1 MSKYSSKKSARAY
14 QKSCY
19 SANNCTIT
27 ELNRT
32 ILGDRL
38 LIDPKTVTIDT
49 KNYIFEK
56 LHDENYLLSS
66 VKYGLRVVMPMIN
79 QGGLFARLELVDDR
93 NDVEVKCVKRERA
106 GKRVLKGKTKEEFD
120 VTKNNT
126 LKVKMEFKFR
136 ETSSDNTVDKYRL
149 LVHIMLENRI
159 LLTFN
164 SEPFRTVVRAPGSKR
179 SSRSTPIPLLVPT
192 QYNVNNDDTEEDSDE
207 DEEENEA
214 SQKKTKK

>member
-1 MSKYSSKKSARAY
+1 MSKYSSKKSARVY

-19 SANNCTIT
+19 SADNCVIT

-38 LIDPKTVTIDT
+38 LIDPKTVAIDT

-66 VKYGLRVVMPMIN
+66 VKYGLRIVMPMIN
-79 QGGLFARLELVDDR
+79 HGGLFARLELVDDR

-136 ETSSDNTVDKYRL
+136 ETSSDNTVEKYRL

-164 SEPFRTVVRAPGSKR
+164 SEPFRTVVRAPVSSKK
-179 SSRSTPIPLLVPT
+179 SSRSTPLPSLT
-192 QYNVNNDDTEEDSDE
+192 TSHNANEETDEDSDE
-207 DEEENEA
+207 DDEEDEVA
-214 SQKKTKK
+214 QKKTKK